1 MHTVLYITG
10 YDKENQVILKY
21 YCMSLLIM
29 CLKGA
34 HKIVFVLLWEVSS
47 LELCSTFFRILE
59 FDVERSL
66 VHGYHVYIIL
76 LF

>member
-34 HKIVFVLLWEVSS
+34 HKIVFVLL
-47 LELCSTFFRILE
+47 
-59 FDVERSL
+59 
-66 VHGYHVYIIL
+66 
-76 LF
+76 